1 VPCVFQFS
9 AASAVAF
16 VLDNYSLLN
25 KEMGGIVTKAKL
37 SHNAVAP
44 DIGVA
49 DNLVLAGPVADP
61 QKVPLSGEVSVAGDA
76 VTTSMN
82 VNKFPAASATEF
94 AGGNVPA
101 ATEAAVVSTDA
112 TPTELQD
119 HVQHETGLVFR
130 DQVPNSSNFLA
141 AVKQGNFD
149 TVKRLLQGGVDDIAA
164 STGAALAAC
173 LGMWSSTPL
182 IIACQYGHREIAL
195 LLLDHS
201 SVAVAAHLNEKGASA
216 LLYACLDPS
225 MALVVHGL
233 VAKLASDPA
242 TADRAGSWVNAPP
255 ASIYHPKYDR
265 TLSLSPL
272 SAVVMSNNV
281 DCSAAIL
288 NHFPFSP
295 EAPVQFD
302 TPFGKGMLT
311 ISGLASSSAAGTKP
325 APGKAVGAK
334 GLTPVMLACAYGSVG
349 VLEALLMH
357 RTADGA
363 SSAALSGHFCTHR
376 DELGCSVLHH
386 LCKSTCS
393 DEKTLIVAL
402 DHLLA
407 DITMVGA
414 SGAQLLRGLVNAADA
429 EGNTALH
436 YACDSKF
443 SQLVL
448 RLLSLQAEPSSG
460 DVTALCNL
468 DAQNVNGATA
478 LYVAIKKRCEPAVIT
493 LLQPPVEGGARVGAD
508 PLLADR
514 NGVSSLALA
523 KKLRADSRVYK
534 EVVAAAAAREQS
546 QSSTGA
552 QTQATGTGAQT
563 QATGTGAQTQA
574 TGSGAATASPL
585 PPASSGDKEEEV
597 SAPAA
602 VDADGAGVAAV
613 TFSVSSTSLLPKLEA
628 GVLNIPAFQGP
639 SAAASVPAAPV
650 TKNTAFNRHGSRTRV
665 GLGLGQQTSV
675 DDCLPTLSRKN
686 SSAAALPTLA
696 DVGLVPPLVKSA
708 TTDVDA
714 LVITDL

>member
-1 VPCVFQFS
+1 
-9 AASAVAF
+9 
-16 VLDNYSLLN
+16 
-25 KEMGGIVTKAKL
+25 MGGIVTKAKL

-44 DIGVA
+44 DLGA
-49 DNLVLAGPVADP
+49 TDNLVLAAPVADP
-61 QKVPLSGEVSVAGDA
+61 QKPLSGEVSAAGDA
-76 VTTSMN
+76 VPTSMN

-94 AGGNVPA
+94 AAGNVPA
-101 ATEAAVVSTDA
+101 DTEAAVVSTDA

-195 LLLDHS
+195 LLLDYS

-216 LLYACLDPS
+216 LLYACLEPS

-302 TPFGKGMLT
+302 TPFGKGMLA

-325 APGKAVGAK
+325 APGRAVGAK

-460 DVTALCNL
+460 DVTALCNV

-552 QTQATGTGAQT
+552 QTQATG
-563 QATGTGAQTQA
+563 
-574 TGSGAATASPL
+574 SGAATASPL

-602 VDADGAGVAAV
+602 VEPGGAGVAAV
-613 TFSVSSTSLLPKLEA
+613 TLSVSSTSLLPKVEG

-639 SAAASVPAAPV
+639 SAGASVPAAPV